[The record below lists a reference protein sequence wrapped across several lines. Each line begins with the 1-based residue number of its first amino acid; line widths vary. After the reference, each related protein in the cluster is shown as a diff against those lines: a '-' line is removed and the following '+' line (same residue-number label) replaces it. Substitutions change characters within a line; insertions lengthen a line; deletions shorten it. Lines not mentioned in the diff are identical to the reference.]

1 MSIFYG
7 TNTFIL
13 APDRSRGSFYHI
25 VQASPSALHNLRLVV
40 DKKTSTTMYPI
51 ESIQIQLS
59 FTRMTKIEEI
69 MDVTLD
75 HNSGVSTYLPP
86 AWQPPRTPRT
96 QITSTVVGTSFEAA
110 AEFREIIRLVAA
122 NFPNV
127 RYVEIQMTVQIRDLP
142 WWPPAPDNFHLGYGI
157 LVEALGTLLSI
168 ESVKEVWMDM
178 MQLDDDGCLWLSLL
192 EANNGVCEKLKVE
205 GIDFKEERM

>member
-1 MSIFYG
+1 MLVNKQISAEALSIFYG
-7 TNTFIL
+7 TNTFIIG
-13 APDRSRGSFYHI
+13 PDRSRGSFPLS

-127 RYVEIQMTVQIRDLP
+127 KYVDLLLLVSMNLVHILCS
-142 WWPPAPDNFHLGYGI
+142 DNA
-157 LVEALGTLLSI
+157 ALP
-168 ESVKEVWMDM
+168 
-178 MQLDDDGCLWLSLL
+178 
-192 EANNGVCEKLKVE
+192 
-205 GIDFKEERM
+205 F